1 MTENDT
7 VILYYSHLS
16 GDWPNERAALF
27 QRALPY
33 AKRLATDA
41 QEIEGRRTLA
51 GVSLARRALAAL
63 LGHDVPACEFEF
75 PEGGKPRVP
84 GAPDFS
90 IAHSGLWVGCAA
102 VRMGRIGFDVECER
116 PGIEQTVRVLC
127 TPEEAST
134 LTPQS
139 ALERWVATEAALKAF
154 GASVRE
160 AQLVEFRSGVGSQSA
175 QGVQTAHRL
184 QPAQGFQPA
193 QGLEPAEGLQPS
205 QASQPAPSS
214 PLAQAFVRG
223 EPLHRTPI
231 DLFEGA
237 AACIMTS
244 RPVRAVEAHHVPLAD
259 LF

>member
-1 MTENDT
+1 
-7 VILYYSHLS
+7 
-16 GDWPNERAALF
+16 LF
-27 QRALPY
+27 ARSLPY

-63 LGHDVPACEFEF
+63 LGHEVPAHTFEF
-75 PEGGKPRVP
+75 PDGGKPRVP

-102 VRMGRIGFDVECER
+102 VPMGRIGFDVECER

-127 TPEEAST
+127 APDEAST

-154 GASVRE
+154 GASLRE
-160 AQLVEFRSGVGSQSA
+160 AQLVEFRTGPG
-175 QGVQTAHRL
+175 L
-184 QPAQGFQPA
+184 QPAQVLQPA
-193 QGLEPAEGLQPS
+193 HAV
-205 QASQPAPSS
+205 QATEAV
-214 PLAQAFVRG
+214 LLGQAFFRG

-231 DLFEGA
+231 DVFEGA
-237 AACIMTS
+237 AACVMTS
-244 RPVRAVEAHHVPLAD
+244 RPVRAVEAHNLLLTD

>member
-1 MTENDT
+1 MQVTENDT

-16 GDWPNERAALF
+16 GDWPDERATLF
-27 QRALPY
+27 ARSLPY

-63 LGHDVPACEFEF
+63 LGRDVPARDFAF
-75 PEGGKPRVP
+75 PEGGKPHVA

-102 VRMGRIGFDVECER
+102 VAMGRIGFDVEIEQ
-116 PGIEQTVRVLC
+116 PDIEQTVRLLC
-127 TPEEAST
+127 GPEEAST

-139 ALERWVATEAALKAF
+139 ALARWVATEAALKAF

-160 AQLVEFRSGVGSQSA
+160 APQVEFRA
-175 QGVQTAHRL
+175 E
-184 QPAQGFQPA
+184 
-193 QGLEPAEGLQPS
+193 QGLHPAR
-205 QASQPAPSS
+205 ASQPAR
-214 PLAQAFVRG
+214 AFFRG
-223 EPLHRTPI
+223 EPLHGTPV
-231 DLFEGA
+231 DAFEGA

-244 RPVRAVEAHHVPLAD
+244 RPIRAVDLRNVPLTD

>member
-1 MTENDT
+1 MQVTENDT

-16 GDWPNERAALF
+16 GDWPDERASLF
-27 QRALPY
+27 ARSLPY

-63 LGHDVPACEFEF
+63 LGHEVPAREFTF
-75 PEGGKPRVP
+75 PEGGKPHVS

-102 VRMGRIGFDVECER
+102 IAMGRIGFDVEIAQ
-116 PGIEQTVRVLC
+116 PDIEQTVRLLC
-127 TPEEAST
+127 GPEEAST

-139 ALERWVATEAALKAF
+139 ALARWVATEAALKAF

-160 AQLVEFRSGVGSQSA
+160 APQVQFRAG
-175 QGVQTAHRL
+175 
-184 QPAQGFQPA
+184 
-193 QGLEPAEGLQPS
+193 
-205 QASQPAPSS
+205 
-214 PLAQAFVRG
+214 QAFFRG
-223 EPLHRTPI
+223 EPLHGTPVNA
-231 DLFEGA
+231 FEGA

-244 RPVRAVEAHHVPLAD
+244 RPIRAVDLHEVPLGD